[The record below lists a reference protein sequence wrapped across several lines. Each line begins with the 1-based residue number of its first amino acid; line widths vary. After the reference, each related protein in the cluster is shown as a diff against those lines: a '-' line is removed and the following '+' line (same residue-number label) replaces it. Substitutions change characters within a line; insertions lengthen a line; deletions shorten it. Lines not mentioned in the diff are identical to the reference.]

1 MKTTVKLGAFLKV
14 TVEPTRGGEVRIGLH
29 TDCQTKAVFE
39 LDENQAGAFIFG
51 IEQAFEAADRNHRKE
66 LENIRTQGYADKY
79 SAKDIGTRCHGDA
92 CAAGQLPCP
101 TRAACGV
108 AA

>member
-1 MKTTVKLGAFLKV
+1 MKTTVKLGAFLRV
-14 TVEPTRGGEVRIGLH
+14 TVEPKRGGEVRIGLH

-51 IEQAFEAADRNHRKE
+51 IEQAFEAADRKHKAE
-66 LENIRTQGYADKY
+66 LEAMHEAARGV
-79 SAKDIGTRCHGDA
+79 RCHGDQ

>member
-29 TDCQTKAVFE
+29 TDCQTRAVFE

-51 IEQAFEAADRNHRKE
+51 IEQAFEAADRKRKAE
-66 LENIRTQGYADKY
+66 LAAMHEAARGV
-79 SAKDIGTRCHGDA
+79 RCHGDA

-101 TRAACGV
+101 TKAACGV